1 MKLKTVLTRSFLL
14 LTVFFLLVTALP
26 VYANAKGERFQP
38 ASDAIGLVASANYQT
53 DNLAM
58 DDNYLYPTFSSLSVV
73 DLNPESLKLFQ
84 KFRTDYIFDLVVNG
98 QYAYA
103 AQQEKGLRVFDI
115 TVATPTIF
123 SSHPINGG
131 AFGMALSGTTLIVTT
146 GLNGLTLLDTTK
158 PYDMPVISQ
167 LALEGFARQV
177 SADGNLA
184 LVAAG
189 KEGVHVVDI
198 SRPETPW
205 LVSTIET
212 TAAAENVTV
221 TGGKAYIAL
230 GSGGM
235 EIVDLSDPAKP
246 DVLSNLPT
254 SDFLRRVVIKD
265 NLAYLCEK
273 GAGIRI
279 VNVSDPKNPI
289 PLAIYNTY
297 GGAWDVAVKDNN
309 IYVADYPYGLL
320 VLRYTPPVEAAI
332 PADGGSLKS
341 AADNVQVTISADTFG
356 SAVDFRHEPLPTINT
371 PIGPEPTLVKVG
383 SFFRNSAW
391 KNETSVKP
399 ENPYTLTVKTN
410 VTGLTDRQIRVLSL
424 YYWDTDLK
432 RWRKEVSTRLNVET
446 ATLTAET
453 TRLGLWGVF
462 YDRDDSYSNIPLTA
476 TPEE

>member
-1 MKLKTVLTRSFLL
+1 MKPNTVFTRFFLL
-14 LTVFFLLVTALP
+14 LTVILLSATALP
-26 VYANAKGERFQP
+26 VSANSASARFQP
-38 ASDAIGLVASANYQT
+38 ATDAIGLVTGANYQA

-73 DLNPESLKLFQ
+73 DLNPDSLKLFQ
-84 KFRTDYIFDLVVNG
+84 KFRTEYIFDLVVNG

-131 AFGMALSGTTLIVTT
+131 AYGMALAGNALIVTT

-177 SADGNLA
+177 SAEGNLA

-198 SRPETPW
+198 SKPETPW

-212 TAAAENVTV
+212 PAAAENVTV
-221 TGGKAYIAL
+221 SGGKAYIAM

-235 EIVDLSDPAKP
+235 LIADLTDPAKP
-246 DVLSNLPT
+246 ETLSTLAT
-254 SDFLRRVVIKD
+254 VDFLRRVVIKD

-279 VNVSDPKNPI
+279 VNVTDPKNPV
-289 PLAIYNTY
+289 PLAIYNTF

-320 VLRYTPPVEAAI
+320 VLRYNPPVEASI
-332 PADGGSLKS
+332 PAEGGSLTS
-341 AADNVQVTISADTFG
+341 TVDNVQVTIPADTFG

-371 PIGPEPTLVKVG
+371 PIGPEPTLVKVD

-391 KNETSVKP
+391 KGETATTP
-399 ENPYTLTVKTN
+399 ENPYTLTVKTD

-462 YDRDDSYSNIPLTA
+462 YDRDDSYSNIPSTA

>member
-1 MKLKTVLTRSFLL
+1 
-14 LTVFFLLVTALP
+14 
-26 VYANAKGERFQP
+26 
-38 ASDAIGLVASANYQT
+38 
-53 DNLAM
+53 
-58 DDNYLYPTFSSLSVV
+58 
-73 DLNPESLKLFQ
+73 
-84 KFRTDYIFDLVVNG
+84 
-98 QYAYA
+98 
-103 AQQEKGLRVFDI
+103 
-115 TVATPTIF
+115 
-123 SSHPINGG
+123 
-131 AFGMALSGTTLIVTT
+131 
-146 GLNGLTLLDTTK
+146 
-158 PYDMPVISQ
+158 
-167 LALEGFARQV
+167 
-177 SADGNLA
+177 
-184 LVAAG
+184 
-189 KEGVHVVDI
+189 
-198 SRPETPW
+198 
-205 LVSTIET
+205 
-212 TAAAENVTV
+212 
-221 TGGKAYIAL
+221 
-230 GSGGM
+230 
-235 EIVDLSDPAKP
+235 
-246 DVLSNLPT
+246 
-254 SDFLRRVVIKD
+254 VVIKD

-341 AADNVQVTISADTFG
+341 AADNVQVTISAIPLVPRST
-356 SAVDFRHEPLPTINT
+356 SAMSRCQPLTSHRART
-371 PIGPEPTLVKVG
+371 TLVKVG